1 MALRVAYRLQLK
13 KNGSECVLE
22 VEEDATL
29 NLQPTISSCCSSK
42 RRKEKNEIKSLLA
55 FCLGCDSVKHR
66 RSRRTQAE
74 VYICEKGKEEG

>member
-1 MALRVAYRLQLK
+1 
-13 KNGSECVLE
+13 VLE

-42 RRKEKNEIKSLLA
+42 RRKEKKNEIKSLLA

-74 VYICEKGKEEG
+74 VYICVCEKEKKKDDESQP